1 MLQIHPCARTTPAV
15 RAEIARSR
23 EPTGVLARRY
33 GVSTETIR
41 KWRKRGPEDC
51 RDHSARPRTLPWR
64 ATEEER
70 AIVCEVRRATRFAL
84 DDLTFALRHFLPHLN
99 RHSIWRILRAEG
111 LHRLSDLPP
120 LYPGQRPKKGQG
132 KFRDYDLGFVHID
145 IKQLPKLHVGG
156 REFRRR
162 HLYVAIEP
170 RGIGGSASDRRSR
183 SVHLAVKEDMTAPS
197 ATAFLREAA
206 AAFPFRL
213 THVLTDRG
221 PCFTTGA
228 FAKACAAL
236 GAQHRTTR
244 PYTPQTNGMA
254 ERFNGRVEREV
265 LTITVGSHRDLE
277 RLLKGYNQAYNA
289 RPQRV
294 LKGKSPDEV
303 VRGRLA
309 EAPDLA
315 NPRHKPPDP
324 TSPPIPL
331 SWPRPC
337 APSQPPRR
345 SRDLTSSPRF
355 PSAK

>member
-15 RAEIARSR
+15 RAEIARSK
-23 EPTGVLARRY
+23 EPTGALARRY
-33 GVSTETIR
+33 GVSTETVR
-41 KWRKRGPEDC
+41 KWRKRGPGDC
-51 RDHSARPRTLPWR
+51 LDHSARPHRLPWK
-64 ATEEER
+64 ASEEER
-70 AIVCEVRRATRFAL
+70 AVVCAVRRATRFAL

-111 LHRLSDLPP
+111 LHRLADLPP
-120 LYPGQRPKKGQG
+120 AYPDQRPKKGKG
-132 KFRDYDLGFVHID
+132 RFRDYDLGFVHVD

-156 REFRRR
+156 REFRKR
-162 HLYVAIEP
+162 HLYIAIEP

-213 THVLTDRG
+213 TRVLTDRG

-254 ERFNGRVEREV
+254 ERFNGRIEREV

-277 RLLKGYNQAYNA
+277 RLLKGYNQAYTA

-294 LKGKSPDEV
+294 LKGETPNEV
-303 VRGRLA
+303 ARGRLA
-309 EAPDLA
+309 DEPKLA

-324 TSPPIPL
+324 TVMAEAMRAVQSTKEV
-331 SWPRPC
+331 SRP
-337 APSQPPRR
+337 
-345 SRDLTSSPRF
+345 DN
-355 PSAK
+355 

>member
-15 RAEIARSR
+15 RAEIARSK
-23 EPTGVLARRY
+23 EPSGVLARRY

-41 KWRKRGPEDC
+41 KWRKRGPKDC
-51 RDHSARPRTLPWR
+51 LDHSARPHRLPWR

-70 AIVCEVRRATRFAL
+70 AIVCLVRRATRFAL

-120 LYPGQRPKKGQG
+120 LYPEAGAEKGRG
-132 KFRDYDLGFVHID
+132 KFRDYALGFVHID

-156 REFRRR
+156 REFRKR
-162 HLYVAIEP
+162 HLYIAI
-170 RGIGGSASDRRSR
+170 DRRSR
-183 SVHLAVKEDMTAPS
+183 SVRLAVKEDMTAPS

-228 FAKACAAL
+228 FAKACSAL
-236 GAQHRTTR
+236 GAQHRLTK

-254 ERFNGRVEREV
+254 ERFNGRIAREV

-294 LKGKSPDEV
+294 LKGRSPDEI
-303 VRGRLA
+303 VRGRLV
-309 EAPDLA
+309 EEPKLA
-315 NPRHKPPDP
+315 THAADRPIP
-324 TSPPIPL
+324 TS
-331 SWPRPC
+331 WPKRC
-337 APSQPPRR
+337 APFKAPRR
-345 SRDLTSSPRF
+345 SRDLTASRP
-355 PSAK
+355 